1 MGVKRILTIAGSDSG
16 GGAGIQADLKTITV
30 LGGFGMSVITALT
43 AQNTLGVQGIYDI
56 PENFVEKQFDS
67 VATDIGIDAA
77 KTGMLSNSRIIKK
90 IAEKIREYK
99 IDILVVDPV
108 MVAKGGAL
116 LIEDEARQSLMEEL
130 LPLAFVITPNI
141 PEAEVLSKIKIS
153 SVDDMKKS
161 AKIIHGLGAKNV
173 VVKGGHLAGDAI
185 DILYDGK
192 RFHEFISERIDTKN
206 THGTGCTYSAAI
218 ATFLAKEEKGEKGT
232 NGEKGESVLKAV
244 KMAKEYITEALRFSL
259 CLGRGHGPTNHFAP
273 ILRDSQR
280 YACILDLEKA
290 VERIKAEKCGNIIPE
305 VQSNFGYAVP
315 YARKPDDIAAIPG
328 RIVKIGEDVCTFKD
342 PAFGASRHI
351 AGMILTAMKYNKDFR
366 CAMNIRFSE
375 DIINICRDLGYVID
389 SFDRADEP
397 EDIKA
402 KEGSSLKWGADCVF
416 SRHDTIPD
424 IIFDRG
430 DVGKEAMIRVFG
442 KHPDEVAEKVLTI
455 SKNLK

>member
-1 MGVKRILTIAGSDSG
+1 MGLNRILTIAGSDSG

-43 AQNTLGVQGIYDI
+43 AQNTLGVQGIYGV

-77 KTGMLSNSRIIKK
+77 KTGMLANSRIIKA

-108 MVAKGGAL
+108 MVAKGGAP
-116 LIEDEARQSLMEEL
+116 LIENEAKQSLIEEL

-161 AKIIHGLGAKNV
+161 AKIIHSLGAKNV
-173 VVKGGHLAGDAI
+173 VVKGGHLMGDAV

-192 RFHEFISERIDTKN
+192 KFHEFISERIDTKN

-218 ATFLAKEEKGEKGT
+218 ATFLAKEKKEEKER
-232 NGEKGESVLKAV
+232 SVFKAV
-244 KMAKEYITEALRFSL
+244 KMAKEYITEALRFSF

-273 ILRDSQR
+273 VLRDSQR
-280 YACILDLEKA
+280 YTCIIDLKKA
-290 VERIKAEKCGNIIPE
+290 VEKIKAEKCGNIIPE
-305 VQSNFGYAVP
+305 VQSNFGYALP
-315 YARKPDDIAAIPG
+315 YAWTADDVAAIPG
-328 RIVKIGEDVCTFKD
+328 RIVKIGEDVCTLRD

-351 AGMILTAMKYNKDFR
+351 ASMILTAMKYDNDFR

-389 SFDRADEP
+389 HFDRADEP

-402 KEGSSLKWGADCVF
+402 KEGSSLKWGTDSVF
-416 SRHDTIPD
+416 SRQDTIPD
-424 IIFDRG
+424 IIFDLG
-430 DVGKEAMIRVFG
+430 DVGKEPMIRVFG

>member
-1 MGVKRILTIAGSDSG
+1 MTLKRILTIAGSDSG

-43 AQNTLGVQGIYDI
+43 AQNTLGVQGIYEV

-77 KTGMLSNSRIIKK
+77 KTGMLANSRIIKA
-90 IAEKIREYK
+90 IAKKIREYK
-99 IDILVVDPV
+99 IGILVVDPV

-116 LIEDEARQSLMEEL
+116 LIENEAKQSLIEEL

-173 VVKGGHLAGDAI
+173 VVKGGHLVGDAV

-192 RFHEFISERIDTKN
+192 KFHEFVSERIDTKN

-218 ATFLAKEEKGEKGT
+218 ATFLAKGEK
-232 NGEKGESVLKAV
+232 EKSVLESIR
-244 KMAKEYITEALRFSL
+244 MAKEYITDALRFSI
-259 CLGRGHGPTNHFAP
+259 CLGKGHGPTNHFAP
-273 ILRDSQR
+273 ILRESQR
-280 YACILDLEKA
+280 YTCITDLKKA
-290 VERIKAEKCGNIIPE
+290 VEKIKAEKCGNIIPE

-315 YARKPDDIAAIPG
+315 YAQKHDDVAAIPG
-328 RIVKIGEDVCTFKD
+328 RIVRIGKDACTLKD

-351 AGMILTAMKYNKDFR
+351 ADIILTTMKYNDDYR

-375 DIINICRDLGYVID
+375 DILNICSESGYEID
-389 SFDRADEP
+389 SFDRSDEP
-397 EDIKA
+397 KKIKA
-402 KEGSSLKWGADCVF
+402 KEGSSLEWGTD
-416 SRHDTIPD
+416 SILSNRDTIPD

-430 DVGKEAMIRVFG
+430 DVGKEPMIRILG
-442 KHPDEVAEKVLTI
+442 KDPDDVVEKVLTI
-455 SKNLK
+455 SKKLK